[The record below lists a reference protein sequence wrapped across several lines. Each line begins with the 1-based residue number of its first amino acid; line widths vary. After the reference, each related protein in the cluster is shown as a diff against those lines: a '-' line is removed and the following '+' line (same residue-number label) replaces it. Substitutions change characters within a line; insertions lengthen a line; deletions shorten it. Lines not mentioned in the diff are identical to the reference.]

1 VSATCP
7 CGLVSFKVLSTR
19 DHDIPGV
26 VLRRRECAEGHR
38 WTTWEV
44 SEAFISHVG
53 RKASRDILFTID
65 KGNRVRQQVL
75 ERKERVLALAKR
87 GVRSGKI
94 AEIVGL
100 TSQRV
105 RQIKNG
111 TY

>member
-1 VSATCP
+1 MSATCP
-7 CGLVSFKVLSTR
+7 CGLVSLRVLSTR

-44 SEAFISHVG
+44 SEAFIAQVG
-53 RKASRDILFTID
+53 RKRSRDILVKLAKSD
-65 KGNRVRQQVL
+65 AWRQRVA
-75 ERKERVLALAKR
+75 ERKARVLQLAAR

-100 TSQRV
+100 TEARV
-105 RQIKNG
+105 RQIKK
-111 TY
+111 TP

>member
-1 VSATCP
+1 MSATCP

-53 RKASRDILFTID
+53 RKASRDILFTISAI
-65 KGNRVRQQVL
+65 L
-75 ERKERVLALAKR
+75 PERTPRAARAKTFSL
-87 GVRSGKI
+87 RS
-94 AEIVGL
+94 AMR
-100 TSQRV
+100 SR
-105 RQIKNG
+105 
-111 TY
+111 